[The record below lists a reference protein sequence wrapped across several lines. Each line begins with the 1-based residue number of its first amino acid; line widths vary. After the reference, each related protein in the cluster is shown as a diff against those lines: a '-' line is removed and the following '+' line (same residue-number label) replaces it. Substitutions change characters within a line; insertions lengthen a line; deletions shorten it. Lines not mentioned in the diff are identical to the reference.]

1 MPAQQQAVSVVRH
14 FRQTLQTIMFWT
26 KTNNKLEQEKI
37 LNSFPATLKQDVEK
51 VIEVLPLNEHNVL
64 LTGGHIHQV
73 DNLIHPNE
81 QVVYLDKEL
90 LKIPY
95 RLYFNEPSLDK
106 EELLTDLQK
115 IILNCIYLRHH
126 NGFVRQKRLE
136 QLIDKTEYFIT
147 PFTFQLLGEYVMEIL
162 AVLQKQLNPT
172 TIDNYLKFINENQ
185 KYWTQTKSRMISYW
199 DVYYRRPKF
208 PKLNDYI
215 GKQIV
220 DEIKKRTHNNGFATM
235 PADE

>member
-1 MPAQQQAVSVVRH
+1 
-14 FRQTLQTIMFWT
+14 MFWT
-26 KTNNKLEQEKI
+26 KTNNKLEKEKI
-37 LNSFPATLKQDVEK
+37 SNSFPATLKQDVEK
-51 VIEVLPLNEHNVL
+51 VLEVLPLNEHNVL
-64 LTGGHIHQV
+64 LTGGQIHQV

-81 QVVYLDKEL
+81 QIVFLDKEL

-95 RLYFNEPSLDK
+95 RLYFNEPSLEK

-126 NGFVRQKRLE
+126 NGFIRQKRLE
-136 QLIDKTEYFIT
+136 QLLDKTEYFIT

-162 AVLQKQLNPT
+162 EVLQKHINPT

-185 KYWTQTKSRMISYW
+185 KYWTQTESRMISYW
-199 DVYYRRPKF
+199 NEYYRRPKF

-220 DEIKKRTHNNGFATM
+220 DEIKKRTHNIRFGNMVAGHC
-235 PADE
+235 

>member
-1 MPAQQQAVSVVRH
+1 
-14 FRQTLQTIMFWT
+14 
-26 KTNNKLEQEKI
+26 
-37 LNSFPATLKQDVEK
+37 
-51 VIEVLPLNEHNVL
+51 
-64 LTGGHIHQV
+64 
-73 DNLIHPNE
+73 
-81 QVVYLDKEL
+81 
-90 LKIPY
+90 
-95 RLYFNEPSLDK
+95 
-106 EELLTDLQK
+106 
-115 IILNCIYLRHH
+115 
-126 NGFVRQKRLE
+126 
-136 QLIDKTEYFIT
+136 
-147 PFTFQLLGEYVMEIL
+147 MEIL

>member
-1 MPAQQQAVSVVRH
+1 
-14 FRQTLQTIMFWT
+14 MFWT
-26 KTNNKLEQEKI
+26 KTNNKLEQEII

-64 LTGGHIHQV
+64 LTGGQIHQV

-81 QVVYLDKEL
+81 QLVFLDKEL
-90 LKIPY
+90 LNIPC

-126 NGFVRQKRLE
+126 NGFIRQKRLE
-136 QLIDKTEYFIT
+136 QLLNKTEYFIT

-162 AVLQKQLNPT
+162 EVLQKHINPT

-185 KYWTQTKSRMISYW
+185 KYWTQTESRMISYW
-199 DVYYRRPKF
+199 NVYYRRIKF

-220 DEIKKRTHNNGFATM
+220 DKIKKRTHNKSIAASGAGQSNFS
-235 PADE
+235 